1 LYKKDVRTFRL
12 FNFHDGMLIIDC
24 IDSIAYSFFTNPVY
38 VSRTSN
44 HLGTIRLF
52 SRNFLGKPRKVTR
65 KQTRRSS
72 MILGFSYIN
81 S

>member
-1 LYKKDVRTFRL
+1 
-12 FNFHDGMLIIDC
+12 
-24 IDSIAYSFFTNPVY
+24 
-38 VSRTSN
+38 
-44 HLGTIRLF
+44 LF